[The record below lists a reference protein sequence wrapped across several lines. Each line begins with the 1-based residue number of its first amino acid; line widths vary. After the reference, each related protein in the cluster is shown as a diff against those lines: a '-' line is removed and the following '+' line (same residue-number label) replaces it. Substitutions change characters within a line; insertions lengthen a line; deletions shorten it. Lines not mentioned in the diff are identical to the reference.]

1 MEAHTQGGDP
11 LLPLVH
17 VKMQSSK
24 PQTSLYVYLEAPIGG
39 KPLLLKITRGNK
51 AETVLKTMWNAYNDR
66 AKALGLEPDPNAI
79 IKSASGV
86 KLEDPAAQIQ
96 AMLDRGEELY
106 SIRIGL
112 PGVVHSVE
120 DAIEEVIHAP
130 PSAAIFNQQGYPCE
144 GKEPWEWILCEP
156 IDDSIEAIRNRD
168 PADERYKLV
177 RVTFVVDAERHLL
190 AILILDLGHGM
201 DRKEVKAWLTYAQ
214 DKDSRRAESAEKA
227 GGARGARDEGG
238 KEELG
243 SLGKWGRGSKDAVS
257 GAWMIDNVMGH
268 GGLNVKAAWVVF

>member
-1 MEAHTQGGDP
+1 
-11 LLPLVH
+11 
-17 VKMQSSK
+17 MQSSQQQVTK
-24 PQTSLYVYLEAPIGG
+24 FFVYCEEPAASAAFTLVVSRGKKGDAVLESVWTNYG
-39 KPLLLKITRGNK
+39 KRLPK
-51 AETVLKTMWNAYNDR
+51 
-66 AKALGLEPDPNAI
+66 GLERDPNVI

-86 KLEDPAAQIQ
+86 KLEDPAAQFQ
-96 AMLDRGEELY
+96 AVLDRGEEKF

-112 PGVVHSVE
+112 PGVVGSL
-120 DAIEEVIHAP
+120 DKPIEEVIHAP
-130 PSAAIFNQQGYPCE
+130 PSANIFNQQGYPCE

-168 PADERYKLV
+168 PDDERYKLI
-177 RVTFVVDAERHLL
+177 RVTFVVDSERNLV

-214 DKDSRRAESAEKA
+214 DKDSRRAEKAEKA
-227 GGARGARDEGG
+227 AGARGARDEGG

-257 GAWMIDNVMGH
+257 RA
-268 GGLNVKAAWVVF
+268 